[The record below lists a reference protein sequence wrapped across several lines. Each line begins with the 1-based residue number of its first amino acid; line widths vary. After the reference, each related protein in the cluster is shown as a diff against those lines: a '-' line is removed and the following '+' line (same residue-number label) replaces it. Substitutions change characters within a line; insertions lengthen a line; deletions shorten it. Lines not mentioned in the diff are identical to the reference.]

1 MAYYTWPS
9 NGGPPQTSQQSSI
22 NGSISERPERY
33 FTPYPPNPLL
43 PDLNLYTP
51 PASTLDSQLAQEPAC
66 SDSPEEDGEEEN
78 DADDTTLERLRSE
91 VQELQRYKA
100 LATKRASRLKVKVEV
115 LEDMLRANQL

>member
-1 MAYYTWPS
+1 MAYYNWPC

-33 FTPYPPNPLL
+33 FTPYPSNPPL
-43 PDLNLYTP
+43 PDFNLYTP

-66 SDSPEEDGEEEN
+66 SDSPEEDGLEN
-78 DADDTTLERLRSE
+78 DADDTTFERLRSE
-91 VQELQRYKA
+91 VQELRRYKA
-100 LATKRASRLKVKVEV
+100 LATKRASHLEVKVEV